1 MRYVVFRGFVM
12 TIFISIVLFHF
23 IFDLLTIFI
32 VMKNRV
38 ELINATEGCL
48 SNIFSVKNICLPTK
62 LNLVHYIFVC
72 SRPRV
77 HIKYGIIVSSNIIVN
92 FVECVGVERCSI
104 KIISSWKKLRIMFF
118 GQSVSIEFCY

>member
-1 MRYVVFRGFVM
+1 M
-12 TIFISIVLFHF
+12 ISLISIVLFHL

-32 VMKNRV
+32 VMTNRI

-48 SNIFSVKNICLPTK
+48 SNIFSVKKICLPTK
-62 LNLVHYIFVC
+62 LSLIHYIFIW

-92 FVECVGVERCSI
+92 FVECVGIERCSI
-104 KIISSWKKLRIMFF
+104 KIIFSWKKVRIIFF
-118 GQSVSIEFCY
+118 GQSVSIEFCC